1 MSQAE
6 YDLDRIKRGRFLIDG
21 VWFAPSDRR
30 SFEIVTPSD
39 ETVYASVPC
48 ADARDI
54 EAAVAAARRAFDE
67 GPWPRLSHHER
78 AAYLDQIA
86 DALDA
91 QTSLLGSLWT
101 HEVGAL
107 ASHGDFMVGS
117 ATGLIRQYARLADQ
131 FDFTERHTP
140 MAGGHTGLLIHEPVG
155 VVGAIIPWNAPI
167 LMLASKLAPALLAGC
182 TVVVKT
188 SPEAPLEA
196 VLLGEII
203 QRIGLPKG
211 VINIVMADRE
221 ESELL
226 VRHEDVDKISFTG
239 SSAVGRRV
247 ASICGARMARA
258 TLELGGKSAAV
269 VLNDS
274 PLEMVVDAVVPQVGS
289 LAMQFCSALS
299 RVIVPRHR
307 HDELVERLAAQLS
320 AIRVGDPLDPATQM
334 GPMAMRRQ
342 LDRVE
347 DYIAS
352 GRADG
357 LAPATG
363 GGRPAGMNKGFYIEP
378 TLFGDVDKSARIAR
392 EEIFGPVI
400 CVTPA
405 LDEEDAIAIAN
416 DSPFG
421 LNNSVFT
428 PDVDRA
434 MAVARRLRSGTV
446 GHNAFRSDFSIAFG
460 GFKQSGIGREGGRE
474 GLHPYLESKTVILDG
489 PPSSDAGHA
498 AQPSSLVREA

>member
-1 MSQAE
+1 LDDSE
-6 YDLDRIKRGRFLIDG
+6 YDLERIKRGGFLIDG
-21 VWFAPSDRR
+21 AWSFPSDRR
-30 SFEIVTPSD
+30 HFEIVTPST
-39 ETVYASVPC
+39 EAVFASVPC
-48 ADARDI
+48 GDVHDI
-54 EAAVAAARRAFDE
+54 NAAVAAARHAFDF
-67 GPWPRLSHHER
+67 GPWPRLSHAER
-78 AAYLDQIA
+78 GDYLGRLA
-86 DALDA
+86 DSLDA
-91 QTSLLGSLWT
+91 RTSLLGSIWT

-107 ASHGDFMVGS
+107 ASHGDYMTAS
-117 ATGLIRQYARLADQ
+117 ATRLIRQYAQLAGQ
-131 FDFTERHTP
+131 FDFVERHTP
-140 MAGGHTGLLIHEPVG
+140 TAGGDWGMLIHEPVG

-196 VLLGEII
+196 VLFGEIV
-203 QRIGLPKG
+203 QALGFPPG
-211 VINIVMADRE
+211 VVNIVMADRE

-247 ASICGARMARA
+247 ASICGGRMARA

-269 VLNDS
+269 VLDDS
-274 PLEMVVDAVVPQVGS
+274 PLQTVVDAIAPQVGS

-307 HDELVERLAAQLS
+307 HDELVEMLAASLS
-320 AIRVGDPLDPATQM
+320 TIRVGDPLDPASQM
-334 GPMAMRRQ
+334 GPLAMRRQ

-347 DYIAS
+347 DFIAS

-357 LAPATG
+357 FTVATG
-363 GGRPAGMNKGFYIEP
+363 GGRPPGMNRGFYIEP
-378 TLFGDVDKSARIAR
+378 TLFGGVDNKARIAR

-405 LDEEDAIAIAN
+405 RDEEDALAIAN
-416 DSPFG
+416 DTPFG

-428 PDVDRA
+428 ADADRA
-434 MAVARRLRSGTV
+434 MAFARRLRSGTV
-446 GHNAFRSDFSIAFG
+446 GHNAFRSDFGIAFG
-460 GFKQSGIGREGGRE
+460 GFKQSGVGREGGSE
-474 GLHPYLESKTVILDG
+474 GLRPYLETKTVILDG
-489 PPSSDAGHA
+489 PATVGRGA
-498 AQPSSLVREA
+498 